1 MGMFSYRSNFVTE
14 SMIDMSSIEA
24 QECFEENA
32 MDSAYRI
39 VAENTANWNSI
50 MEAIGIDELAVYES
64 TGYEMVYEAGTI
76 SSIFEK
82 FKDFFKKLLEK
93 IKGIFAKF
101 MTVLNSWTKSEKEF
115 VKKYKM
121 DILKANMEDF
131 EFKGYKFTIETG
143 IQITPLGDSIRDS
156 AKTTMNEDIDKI
168 INAYCKAVLKDPSNS
183 SSGNKYDS
191 RDSLDAMKA
200 LAGDKT
206 NKTEIEERTKAIK
219 DKKEDIIDAY
229 RGAFIKGR
237 TTNSA
242 PTNHKIDSEDFSREL
257 FEAARNGQSEK
268 EILDEKDIEITE
280 CLQQLETFE
289 KDKKDAEK
297 AYRLFTKGIQ
307 DSIKELE
314 DYNKELGRAFP
325 KEKGNEQKGAMMAFI
340 STLMGIAE
348 QHKSIATIAYGAYI
362 QAIKDRN
369 RQNKAICVKVL
380 TRKQPKNE
388 SSTSWYEE
396 GSSMLSSV
404 SLK

>member
-1 MGMFSYRSNFVTE
+1 MFSYRTNYVTE

-64 TGYEMVYEAGTI
+64 TGYEMIYEAGTI
-76 SSIFEK
+76 SGIFEK

-121 DILKANMEDF
+121 DILKADMKDF
-131 EFKGYKFTIETG
+131 EFKGYKFTIDKINIDHLSDSLQDDTKTHMNESIDEMIEIYCKEFKNSQGSTQAKRNSLKD
-143 IQITPLGDSIRDS
+143 IKDLGD
-156 AKTTMNEDIDKI
+156 DK
-168 INAYCKAVLKDPSNS
+168 NNKA
-183 SSGNKYDS
+183 
-191 RDSLDAMKA
+191 
-200 LAGDKT
+200 
-206 NKTEIEERTKAIK
+206 EIEAHTKELK
-219 DKKEDIIDAY
+219 DKKEDMLEYIRSLYVGSSSKI
-229 RGAFIKGR
+229 
-237 TTNSA
+237 SA
-242 PTNHKIDSEDFSREL
+242 EDFSREL
-257 FEAARNGQSEK
+257 FEAARNGESEK
-268 EILDEKDIEITE
+268 EILDEKDIEITN

-289 KDKKDAEK
+289 KDKRDAEK

-314 DYNKELGRAFP
+314 NYNKELSRQFP
-325 KEKGNEQKGAMMAFI
+325 KEKDNEQKGALMAFI
-340 STLMGIAE
+340 STVIGIGE
-348 QHKSIATIAYGAYI
+348 QSKSIATIAYGAYI

-396 GSSMLSSV
+396 GGSMLSSV